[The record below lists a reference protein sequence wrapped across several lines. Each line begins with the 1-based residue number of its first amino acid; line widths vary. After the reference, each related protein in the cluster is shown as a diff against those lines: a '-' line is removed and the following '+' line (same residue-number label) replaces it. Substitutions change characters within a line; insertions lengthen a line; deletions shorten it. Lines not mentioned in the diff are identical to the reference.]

1 MPKVNKP
8 LKVLFP
14 EESVTLPDGSKV
26 IVKPLSLKDFPKL
39 IKSFGKVASEISVKG
54 TMTQSELGM
63 EMIAEIASEILPACI
78 DRDPADIPFQCAPE
92 VIDLVLDQNFTG
104 DAVKKWSALA
114 QKIPGLA
121 SVIVKEDGKGSASDI
136 PSQSKT
142 SKE

>member
-1 MPKVNKP
+1 MSAKI
-8 LKVLFP
+8 LIIDDDQDILETTGSLLEYEGF
-14 EESVTLPDGSKV
+14 EIHSADSV
-26 IVKPLSLKDFPKL
+26 
-39 IKSFGKVASEISVKG
+39 ER
-54 TMTQSELGM
+54 GM